1 MCCEQETE
9 TLGYEDEVHGV
20 HMNIKNSLKR
30 IGRRLT
36 VLMLTGIM
44 LVSVVGCGS
53 GKSGGST
60 ITPGSSILPA
70 PKKPVTDAPAKNA
83 NEIEIT
89 GVLTDVNTSDLKMH
103 FMDIDT
109 GTEYEVAYT
118 GGTDIQ
124 SKYGTIIAA
133 SNMKP
138 GEIYDIT
145 CDKSGRALNIHGNDR
160 AWERSG
166 ITGLSF
172 DESTKNITIGA
183 TTLTYNSSTVIL
195 SNSDRISIA
204 QLVSQDEVTLRG
216 IDKTVYSVN
225 VDKGHGYITFTGVDS
240 FLGGYVS
247 LGRQQLLGVTS
258 GMLAT
263 AQEGTVTV
271 EMQLG
276 SLMAAKT
283 VTVARDEQIS
293 VDFSEYATA
302 ASKSGAV
309 NFMVTPNNA
318 VMEIDGAEVD
328 YSKPV
333 SLKYGTHKLVL
344 KVNHYEEYTET
355 FTVNS
360 PYQTKVIDM
369 VSSGSTKASTKAGT
383 TAADQ
388 TNGYTVNVT
397 APEGAALYV
406 DSMYIGIIPCTF
418 NKTAGNKTITLT
430 RTGFSTVSYTIA
442 IANASGNLTY
452 AFPEM
457 AKAEEK

>member
-1 MCCEQETE
+1 
-9 TLGYEDEVHGV
+9 
-20 HMNIKNSLKR
+20 MNFKDYLKR
-30 IGRRLT
+30 TGRRLT
-36 VLMLTGIM
+36 VLMLAGIM
-44 LVSVVGCGS
+44 LTAGVGCGL
-53 GKSGGST
+53 GKSSGST

-70 PKKPVTDAPAKNA
+70 PKKPVTEAPTKNA
-83 NEIEIT
+83 DEIAIT
-89 GVLTDVNTSDLKMH
+89 GVLTDVDTGNLKMR
-103 FMDIDT
+103 FIDIGT
-109 GTEYEVAYT
+109 GTEYEVPYT

-133 SNMKP
+133 SNMKL

-145 CDKSGRALNIHGNDR
+145 CDKSGRAQNIHGNAS

-172 DESTKNITIGA
+172 DESTKKITIGA
-183 TTLTYNSSTVIL
+183 ATLSYDSSAVIL

-216 IDKTVYSVN
+216 IDNTVYSVN
-225 VDKGHGYITFTGVDS
+225 VDKGHGYITFTGIDS
-240 FLGGYVS
+240 FVGGYVS
-247 LGRQQLLGVTS
+247 LGRQQLLGVTD

-263 AQEGTVTV
+263 AQEGTFTV
-271 EMQLG
+271 ELQLG

-283 VTVARDEQIS
+283 ITVARDEQIS
-293 VDFSEYATA
+293 VDFSEYATVA
-302 ASKSGAV
+302 TKSGAV
-309 NFMVTPNNA
+309 NFKVTPENA
-318 VMEIDGAEVD
+318 IMEIDGAEVD

-333 SLKYGTHKLVL
+333 PLKYGTHKLVL

-355 FTVNS
+355 FTVDS

-383 TAADQ
+383 TDL

-406 DSMYIGIIPCTF
+406 DSVYIGVIPCTF

-457 AKAEEK
+457 EKAGEK